1 MLRYTIWIG
10 HPCNMIIVKMACVL
24 RKYHILIDTKLLNMN
39 VYSWVFDTR
48 IFLASSIA
56 DLEGAKFLNSSGLG
70 CK

>member
-10 HPCNMIIVKMACVL
+10 LPCNMIIVKMACVL
-24 RKYHILIDTKLLNMN
+24 EKYHILIDTKLLI
-39 VYSWVFDTR
+39 WTFQLGFDAW

-56 DLEGAKFLNSSGLG
+56 DLEGAKFLNLTGLG